1 MTPTLRLSI
10 HHLPIGSYMSYV
22 NRVERNVMHSDI
34 FDKINELYDKRRQTE
49 LGGGDERIKKQH
61 AKGKLTA
68 RERIDYLLD
77 KDTFIELNPF
87 MEHRGTDF
95 GMNNNDAKGEGVV
108 TGFGKINGRPIYLFS
123 QDFTV
128 YGGALGEM
136 HGKKIANVMDLA
148 AKNGVPFIGLNDSG
162 GARIQEG
169 VSSLDGYGHVFYR
182 NSIYSGVIP
191 QISVIMGP
199 NAGGAVYSPAITDF
213 VIMVEETSQMFITGP
228 KVIETV
234 TGEKISTEDL
244 GGAHIHNAKS
254 GNAHMKAES
263 EEKALD
269 AVRELLTYLPLNH
282 KVKPPTVD
290 CEQTEDI
297 RPDLTDIVPFNPTK
311 SYDVKLIIEQVV
323 DVDSFF
329 EIHKDFAKNIV
340 VGFARINGQTV
351 GLICNQPKY
360 LAGGLDIDSSDKAAR
375 FIRFCD
381 AFRIPLITFE
391 DVTGFFAGIKQEHG
405 GIIRHGAK
413 ILYAYSEATVPKI
426 TMITRKAYGG
436 AYVALN
442 SKSIGADIVYAWPNA
457 EIAVMGPEGAA
468 NIIFAKEIADSENPE
483 ETRQEKIDIY
493 REKFANPYI
502 AAGLGMVD
510 DVIDPRE
517 TRIKLMQALDMLK
530 NKEEDRPKKKHGNIP
545 L

>member
-1 MTPTLRLSI
+1 M
-10 HHLPIGSYMSYV
+10 
-22 NRVERNVMHSDI
+22 DI
-34 FDKINELYDKRRQTE
+34 FDKINELYDKRRRSE
-49 LGGGDERIKKQH
+49 LGGGDERIDKQH
-61 AKGKLTA
+61 AKGKMTA

-77 KDTFIELNPF
+77 ENTFVELNPF
-87 MEHRGTDF
+87 IEHRSSDF
-95 GMNNNDAKGEGVV
+95 GMNNNDAKGEGVA
-108 TGFGKINGRPIYLFS
+108 TGYGKINGKPVYLFA

-136 HGKKIANVMDLA
+136 HGKKIAAVMDLA

-169 VSSLDGYGHVFYR
+169 VSSLDGYGQVFYR

-191 QISVIMGP
+191 QISVILGP
-199 NAGGAVYSPAITDF
+199 SAGGAVYSPAITDF
-213 VIMVEETSQMFITGP
+213 VIMVEKTSQMFITGP

-234 TGEKISTEDL
+234 TGEKISSEDL
-244 GGAHIHNAKS
+244 GGADIHNSKS
-254 GNAHMKAES
+254 GNAHIKTTS
-263 EEKALD
+263 EEEALD
-269 AVRELLTYLPLNH
+269 AVRHLITYLPANNQEKAGKLPSEN
-282 KVKPPTVD
+282 D
-290 CEQTEDI
+290 DNL
-297 RPDLTDIVPFNPTK
+297 RPDLVDIVPFDSK
-311 SYDVKLIIEQVV
+311 SAYDVKNVIDQVV
-323 DVDSFF
+323 DKDSFF
-329 EIHKDFAKNIV
+329 EIHRDFAKNIV
-340 VGFARINGQTV
+340 VGFAHIKGETI
-351 GLICNQPKY
+351 GLVCNQPKY
-360 LAGGLDIDSSDKAAR
+360 MAGGLDIDSSDKAAR

-381 AFRIPLITFE
+381 SFNIPIITFE
-391 DVTGFFAGIKQEHG
+391 DVTGFFPGVKQEHG

-426 TMITRKAYGG
+426 TVITRKAYGG

-442 SKSIGADIVYAWPNA
+442 SKSIGADLVYAWPNA

-468 NIIFAKEIADSENPE
+468 NIIFAKEIAESENPE
-483 ETRQEKIDIY
+483 KTRQEKINTY

-517 TRIKLMQALDMLK
+517 TRIHLIQALEMLYK
-530 NKEEDRPKKKHGNIP
+530 KQEERPKKKHGNIP

>member
-1 MTPTLRLSI
+1 M
-10 HHLPIGSYMSYV
+10 
-22 NRVERNVMHSDI
+22 DI
-34 FDKINELYDKRRQTE
+34 FDKINELYDKRRQVE
-49 LGGGDERIKKQH
+49 LGGGDARIEKQH
-61 AKGKLTA
+61 AKGKKTA

-77 KDTFIELNPF
+77 DGTFVELNPF
-87 MEHRGTDF
+87 MEHRETDF
-95 GMNNNDAKGEGVV
+95 GMDTSSAKGEGVV
-108 TGFGKINGRPIYLFS
+108 TGYGKISGKPVYLFA

-136 HGKKIANVMDLA
+136 HGKKIAAVMDLA

-169 VSSLDGYGHVFYR
+169 VSSLDGYGQVFYR

-191 QISVIMGP
+191 QISVILGP
-199 NAGGAVYSPAITDF
+199 SAGGAVYSPAITDF
-213 VIMVEETSQMFITGP
+213 VIMVEKTSQMFITGP

-234 TGEKISTEDL
+234 TGEQISAEGL
-244 GGAHIHNAKS
+244 GGADVHNSKS
-254 GNAHMKAES
+254 GNAHIKASS
-263 EEKALD
+263 EEEALD
-269 AVRELLTYLPLNH
+269 AVRNLLAYLPANNQE
-282 KVKPPTVD
+282 KPAINQID
-290 CEQTEDI
+290 DQDNACQ
-297 RPDLTDIVPFNPTK
+297 DLTDIVPFDSTRP
-311 SYDVKLIIEQVV
+311 YDVKRVIEQVV
-323 DVDSFF
+323 DKDTFF

-340 VGFARINGQTV
+340 VGFAQINGQTV
-351 GLICNQPKY
+351 GLVCNQPKY

-381 AFRIPLITFE
+381 SFNISLITFE
-391 DVTGFFAGIKQEHG
+391 DVTGFFPGVKQEHG

-426 TMITRKAYGG
+426 TVITRKAFGG

-442 SKSIGADIVYAWPNA
+442 SKSIGADLVYAWPNA

-468 NIIFAKEIADSENPE
+468 NIIFAKEIAESENPE
-483 ETRQEKIDIY
+483 ATRQDKIDTY
-493 REKFANPYI
+493 REKFANPYV
-502 AAGLGMVD
+502 AAGLGMID

-517 TRIKLMQALDMLK
+517 TRVKLIQALEMLY
-530 NKEEDRPKKKHGNIP
+530 NKQEDRPKKKHGNIP